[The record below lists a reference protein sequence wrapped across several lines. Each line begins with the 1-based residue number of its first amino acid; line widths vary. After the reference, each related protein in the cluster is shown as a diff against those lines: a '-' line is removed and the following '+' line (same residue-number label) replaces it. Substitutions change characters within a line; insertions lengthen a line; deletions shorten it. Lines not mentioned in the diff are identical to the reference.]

1 MTSGT
6 GIINKLLK
14 DIPVPRVVKTLQK
27 FERPILGDVEAEFVD
42 RLRSSRVLDRVRPGM
57 SIAIGVGS
65 RGISNQPLILQ
76 ALIRELK
83 AQGVE
88 PFIFPAMGSHGGA
101 TADGQQNL
109 LARMGITEQ
118 AMGAP
123 VRATMDVVDLGKA
136 ENGLTAWFD
145 AYAAAADGIVL
156 VNRIKPHVSF
166 RGKYES
172 GLMKM
177 IAIGLGKQKGAEA
190 CHQLGMERMLDNIVA
205 VGRKALSTGKILFGI
220 ALLENAYHETCRIEA
235 IPGHRIEAEEVTLQA
250 EAKRLEP
257 RILFD
262 RLDVLI
268 IDEIGKNI
276 SGTGFDNNV
285 VGRYHLPHMK
295 SEGPFITRI
304 SVLDITDASHGNG
317 NGLGIVDFTTERAFR
332 KFSFEETYPNSLTST
347 VPASVKIPMVL
358 KNDRQAIQAAIKTC
372 NIADFRNVR
381 LGRIRNTLEV
391 HQMEVSENLI
401 PEARAYPRMEIV
413 SAPYELAF
421 DKLGNLESILAASST
436 CSAYLL
442 TNLAPLLSDEA
453 WKGTEP
459 GEG

>member
-1 MTSGT
+1 MKNAMQILSNTIDRLVG
-6 GIINKLLK
+6 
-14 DIPVPRVVKTLQK
+14 DVPIPRIVKVRQK
-27 FERPILGDVEAEFVD
+27 FERPFIADVEAAVLE
-42 RLRSSRVLDRVRPGM
+42 RLRSSRVLDAVRPGM
-57 SIAIGVGS
+57 RIAVGVGS
-65 RGISNQPLILQ
+65 RGIANQPLVVRL
-76 ALIRELK
+76 LVSELK
-83 AQGVE
+83 AKGAE

-101 TADGQQNL
+101 TAEGQQEL

-118 AMGAP
+118 AVGAP
-123 VRATMDVVDLGKA
+123 IRSTMDVVDMGTA

-166 RGKYES
+166 RGQYES

-190 CHQLGMERMLDNIVA
+190 SHQLGMERMLDNIVA

-220 ALLENAYHETCRIEA
+220 ALIENAYHETCRIEA
-235 IPGHRIEAEEVTLQA
+235 IPAHRIEDEEVALQA

-304 SVLDITDASHGNG
+304 CVLDITDASHGNG

-332 KFSFEETYPNSLTST
+332 KFSFEETYPNALTST
-347 VPASVKIPMVL
+347 VLASVKIPMVL
-358 KNDRQAIQAAIKTC
+358 KNDRLAIQAAIKTC

-381 LGRIRNTLEV
+381 LGRIKNTLEA
-391 HQMEVSENLI
+391 HLLEISENLLDG
-401 PEARAYPRMEIV
+401 ARANPGIDILSE
-413 SAPYELAF
+413 SYELAF
-421 DKLGNLESILAASST
+421 NAEGNLPGG
-436 CSAYLL
+436 
-442 TNLAPLLSDEA
+442 APVSQ
-453 WKGTEP
+453 P
-459 GEG
+459 

>member
-1 MTSGT
+1 MPSDT

-14 DIPVPRVVKTLQK
+14 DIPVPRVVKILQN
-27 FERPILGDVEAEFVD
+27 FERPILGDVETEFID
-42 RLRSSRVLDRVRPGM
+42 RLRSSRVLAPVRPGM
-57 SIAIGVGS
+57 RIAVGVGS
-65 RGISNQPLILQ
+65 RGISNQTLVVRT
-76 ALIRELK
+76 LIREIK
-83 AQGVE
+83 AMGAE

-101 TADGQQNL
+101 TVDGQQNL

-123 VRATMDVVDLGKA
+123 VRATMDVVDMGTA

-205 VGRKALSTGKILFGI
+205 VGREALSTGKILFGI
-220 ALLENAYHETCRIEA
+220 ALIENAYHETCRVEA
-235 IPGHRIEAEEVTLQA
+235 IPADRIEDEEVALQA

-262 RLDVLI
+262 RLDVLV

-295 SEGPFITRI
+295 SEGPLITRI

-317 NGLGIVDFTTERAFR
+317 NGLGIADYTTERAFK

-358 KNDRQAIQAAIKTC
+358 KNDRLAIQAAIKTC

-401 PEARAYPRMEIV
+401 PETRSNPRMEIV
-413 SAPYELAF
+413 SAPYDLAF
-421 DKLGNLESILAASST
+421 NELENLF
-436 CSAYLL
+436 
-442 TNLAPLLSDEA
+442 
-453 WKGTEP
+453 
-459 GEG
+459 

>member
-1 MTSGT
+1 MCSESSVVG
-6 GIINKLLK
+6 NLLQRVP
-14 DIPVPRVVKTLQK
+14 IPRLVKIRQL
-27 FERPILGDVEAEFVD
+27 FERPFIGDVEAAFRE
-42 RLRSSRVLDRVRPGM
+42 RLLRSRVLDSVKPGM
-57 SIAIGVGS
+57 SIAVGVGS
-65 RGISNQPLILQ
+65 RGISNQPVIVR
-76 ALIRELK
+76 ALVDHLK
-83 AQGVE
+83 GRGAM

-101 TADGQQNL
+101 TAEGQQDL
-109 LARMGITEQ
+109 LARMDITEQ
-118 AMGAP
+118 AVGAP
-123 VRATMDVVDLGKA
+123 VHATMNVKEMGTA
-136 ENGLTAWFD
+136 ENGLTSWFD

-177 IAIGLGKQKGAEA
+177 IAIGLGKQKGADA

-205 VGRKALSTGKILFGI
+205 IGRTALATGKILFGV
-220 ALLENAYHETCRIEA
+220 ALLENAYHETCRIEVLPA
-235 IPGHRIEAEEVTLQA
+235 RRIEAEEVELQA

-268 IDEIGKNI
+268 IDEIGKDI

-304 SVLDITDASHGNG
+304 AALDITAASHGNG
-317 NGLGIVDFTTERAFR
+317 NGLGILDFTTERAYR

-358 KNDRQAIQAAIKTC
+358 KNDRMAIQAAIKTC
-372 NIADFRNVR
+372 NIADFRTVR
-381 LGRIRNTLEV
+381 LGRIKNTLEV
-391 HQMEVSENLI
+391 HQMEISENLLGESRVNPKI
-401 PEARAYPRMEIV
+401 EIRSEAF
-413 SAPYELAF
+413 ELGF
-421 DKLGNLESILAASST
+421 NSEGNL
-436 CSAYLL
+436 
-442 TNLAPLLSDEA
+442 
-453 WKGTEP
+453 W
-459 GEG
+459 

>member
-1 MTSGT
+1 MTSDT

-14 DIPVPRVVKTLQK
+14 DIPVPRVVKILQN
-27 FERPILGDVEAEFVD
+27 FERPILGDVETEFID
-42 RLRSSRVLDRVRPGM
+42 RLRSSRVLTPVRPGM
-57 SIAIGVGS
+57 SIAVGVGS
-65 RGISNQPLILQ
+65 RGISNQTLVVRT
-76 ALIRELK
+76 LIREIK
-83 AQGVE
+83 AMGAE

-101 TADGQQNL
+101 TVDGQQNL

-123 VRATMDVVDLGKA
+123 VRATMDVVDMGKA

-205 VGRKALSTGKILFGI
+205 VGRKALTTGKILFGI

-235 IPGHRIEAEEVTLQA
+235 IPGHLIEAEEVALQA

-262 RLDVLI
+262 RLDVLV

-285 VGRYHLPHMK
+285 VGRYHLPHMT

-347 VPASVKIPMVL
+347 VPTSVKIPMVL
-358 KNDRQAIQAAIKTC
+358 ENDRLAIQAAIKTC
-372 NIADFRNVR
+372 NITDFRNVR

-401 PEARAYPRMEIV
+401 PEARANPRMEIV
-413 SAPYELAF
+413 SAPYDLAF
-421 DKLGNLESILAASST
+421 NELGNLF
-436 CSAYLL
+436 
-442 TNLAPLLSDEA
+442 
-453 WKGTEP
+453 
-459 GEG
+459 

>member
-6 GIINKLLK
+6 DIINKLLN
-14 DIPVPRVVKTLQK
+14 DIPIPRVVKTRQN
-27 FERPILGDVEAEFVD
+27 FERPVLGDVEAALLD
-42 RLRSSRVLDRVRPGM
+42 RLRKSRVLDSVRPGM
-57 SIAIGVGS
+57 SIAVGVGS
-65 RGISNQPLILQ
+65 RGISNQPLILRI
-76 ALIRELK
+76 LIRELK
-83 AQGVE
+83 AKGTE

-101 TADGQQNL
+101 TAEGQQNL
-109 LARMGITEQ
+109 LARMGVTEQ

-123 VRATMDVVDLGKA
+123 IRATMDVVNMGTA

-177 IAIGLGKQKGAEA
+177 IAIGLGKQKGAES
-190 CHQLGMERMLDNIVA
+190 CHQLGMERMLENIVA
-205 VGRKALSTGKILFGI
+205 IGRKGLSTGKILFGI
-220 ALLENAYHETCRIEA
+220 ALVENAYHESCRIES
-235 IPGHRIEAEEVTLQA
+235 IPAHRIEDEEVALQA

-295 SEGPFITRI
+295 SEGPIITRI
-304 SVLDITDASHGNG
+304 CVLDITDASHGNG
-317 NGLGIVDFTTERAFR
+317 NGLGIVDFTTERAYR

-358 KNDRQAIQAAIKTC
+358 KNDRLAIQAAIKTC

-381 LGRIRNTLEV
+381 LGRIKNTLES
-391 HQMEVSENLI
+391 HLLEISENLLDGS
-401 PEARAYPRMEIV
+401 RANPGIDILSE
-413 SAPYELAF
+413 PYELAF
-421 DKLGNLESILAASST
+421 NAEGNLPGG
-436 CSAYLL
+436 
-442 TNLAPLLSDEA
+442 APVSQ
-453 WKGTEP
+453 P
-459 GEG
+459 

>member
-6 GIINKLLK
+6 YIINKLLQ
-14 DIPVPRVVKTLQK
+14 DVPIPRVVKVRQK
-27 FERPILGDVEAEFVD
+27 FERPVLSDVEATVFD
-42 RLRSSRVLDRVRPGM
+42 RLRSSRALDAVRPGM
-57 SIAIGVGS
+57 RIAVGVGS

-76 ALIRELK
+76 ALIRELRAK
-83 AQGVE
+83 GAE

-101 TADGQQNL
+101 TAEGQQDL
-109 LARMGITEQ
+109 LARMGVTEQ

-123 VRATMDVVDLGKA
+123 IRSTMDVVDMGTA

-190 CHQLGMERMLDNIVA
+190 SHQLGMERMLDNIVA

-220 ALLENAYHETCRIEA
+220 ALVENAYHETCRIEA
-235 IPGHRIEAEEVTLQA
+235 IPAHRIEEEEVALQA

-304 SVLDITDASHGNG
+304 CVLDITDASHGNG

-332 KFSFEETYPNSLTST
+332 KFSFEETYPNALTST
-347 VPASVKIPMVL
+347 VPASVKVPMVL
-358 KNDRQAIQAAIKTC
+358 KNDRLAIQAAIKTC

-381 LGRIRNTLEV
+381 LGRIKNTLES
-391 HQMEVSENLI
+391 HLLEISENLLDG
-401 PEARAYPRMEIV
+401 ARANPGIDILSE
-413 SAPYELAF
+413 PYELAF
-421 DKLGNLESILAASST
+421 NAEGNLPGG
-436 CSAYLL
+436 
-442 TNLAPLLSDEA
+442 APVS
-453 WKGTEP
+453 KP
-459 GEG
+459 

>member
-1 MTSGT
+1 LTPGAS
-6 GIINKLLK
+6 IIEELLK
-14 DIPVPRVVKTLQK
+14 DIAIPRVTKVRQN
-27 FERPILGDVEAEFVD
+27 FERPVVEDVSAALID
-42 RLRSSRVLDRVRPGM
+42 RLRRSRVLDRVQPGM
-57 SIAIGVGS
+57 RIGIGVGS
-65 RGISNQPLILQ
+65 RGISNQ
-76 ALIRELK
+76 ALIVRALIDHLK
-83 AQGVE
+83 TQGAD

-101 TADGQQNL
+101 TAEGQREL

-118 AMGAP
+118 GLGAP
-123 VRATMDVVDLGKA
+123 VRASMDVVAVGTA
-136 ENGLTAWFD
+136 ENGLTVWFD
-145 AYAAAADGIVL
+145 SYAAAADGIVV

-166 RGKYES
+166 RGRYES

-177 IAIGLGKQKGAEA
+177 IAIGLGKQRGAEA

-205 VGRKALSTGKILFGI
+205 IGRTALATGKILFGV
-220 ALLENAYHETCRIEA
+220 ALLENAYHETCRIEVVPA
-235 IPGHRIEAEEVTLQA
+235 QRIEKEEVALQV

-268 IDEIGKNI
+268 IDEIGKDI

-304 SVLDITDASHGNG
+304 AALDITAASHGNG
-317 NGLGIVDFTTERAFR
+317 NGLGIVDFTTERAYR

-358 KNDRQAIQAAIKTC
+358 KNDRLAIQAAIKTC

-381 LGRIRNTLEV
+381 LGRIKNTLEAYR
-391 HQMEVSENLI
+391 MEISENLI
-401 PEARAYPRMEIV
+401 AEACANSKMEIL
-413 SAPYELAF
+413 SEPYEVDFNLE
-421 DKLGNLESILAASST
+421 GNL
-436 CSAYLL
+436 
-442 TNLAPLLSDEA
+442 
-453 WKGTEP
+453 W
-459 GEG
+459 

>member
-1 MTSGT
+1 MKNAMQILSNTIDRLVGDVP
-6 GIINKLLK
+6 I
-14 DIPVPRVVKTLQK
+14 PRVVKVRQK
-27 FERPILGDVEAEFVD
+27 FERPFIADVEAAVLD
-42 RLRSSRVLDRVRPGM
+42 RLHSSRVLDAVRPGM
-57 SIAIGVGS
+57 RIAVGVGS
-65 RGISNQPLILQ
+65 RGIANQPLVVRLLVSQ
-76 ALIRELK
+76 LK
-83 AQGVE
+83 AKGAE

-101 TADGQQNL
+101 TAEGQQDL
-109 LARMGITEQ
+109 LARMGVTEQ

-123 VRATMDVVDLGKA
+123 IRSTMDVVDMGTA

-166 RGKYES
+166 RGQYES

-190 CHQLGMERMLDNIVA
+190 SHQLGMERMLDNIVA

-220 ALLENAYHETCRIEA
+220 ALIENAYHETCRIEA
-235 IPGHRIEAEEVTLQA
+235 IPAHRIEDEEVALQA

-304 SVLDITDASHGNG
+304 CVLDITDASHGNG

-332 KFSFEETYPNSLTST
+332 KFSFEETYPNALTST

-358 KNDRQAIQAAIKTC
+358 KNDRLAIQAAIKTC

-381 LGRIRNTLEV
+381 LGRIKNTLEA
-391 HQMEVSENLI
+391 HLLEISENLLDG
-401 PEARAYPRMEIV
+401 ARANPGIDILSE
-413 SAPYELAF
+413 SYELAF
-421 DKLGNLESILAASST
+421 NAEGNLPGG
-436 CSAYLL
+436 
-442 TNLAPLLSDEA
+442 APVSQ
-453 WKGTEP
+453 P
-459 GEG
+459 